1 MSTFSSCAES
11 PAGPS
16 PVASPADI
24 ATAVANDYRHQGFCM
39 RDDLLGV
46 ERAAAL
52 RRFAAQLHEDKRMT
66 RGEVAYAAT
75 TPSASASERRGDI
88 QCYVACDEDAA
99 LSALACVTD
108 TLAEC
113 AEPGRSLVRGRAMMS
128 CFQKGARF
136 RTHYDNPN
144 RNGRV
149 LTFVYYL
156 NDGWD
161 AARDGGQLRAYLI
174 RGESEKVC
182 ATVAPLR
189 DRLVCF
195 ASARVA
201 HEVLPVTGEQ
211 PRYAATIWYF
221 DHREVRGK
229 ELE

>member
-1 MSTFSSCAES
+1 MDA
-11 PAGPS
+11 
-16 PVASPADI
+16 
-24 ATAVANDYRHQGFCM
+24 ANDDYRHQGFCL
-39 RDDLLGV
+39 RDDVLGV

-52 RRFAAQLHEDKRMT
+52 RRFAAQLRESERMT
-66 RGEVAYAAT
+66 RGEVAYAA
-75 TPSASASERRGDI
+75 SASSTSASERRGDL

-108 TLAEC
+108 ALAAR
-113 AEPGRSLVRGRAMMS
+113 AEPDRSLARGRAMVS
-128 CFQKGARF
+128 CFEKGARF

-161 AARDGGQLRAYLI
+161 AARDGGELRAYLI

-189 DRLVCF
+189 DRLVMF
-195 ASARVA
+195 ASTTVA
-201 HEVLPVTGEQ
+201 HEVLPVKGEQ
-211 PRYAATIWYF
+211 PRYATTIWYF
-221 DHREVRGK
+221 DLGEVRA
-229 ELE
+229 EEPE